1 MARNVEHDYPN
12 RDKTASK
19 VMRVVVLVVLLVSTG
34 LIAAVSIK
42 GWDLMD
48 EARTLNIA
56 FIVINLIF
64 VVQVV
69 RWSRGVLPMAA
80 GVATFIAI
88 FAGVSVQ
95 SWYQRDAVGFND
107 ASLSSEV
114 GFLTIVLFA
123 VQFVVIAATVF
134 ALSQNWQE
142 EIERVVPEGRS
153 DDGRRPQ
160 GTVPA

>member
-12 RDKTASK
+12 RDKAASK
-19 VMRVVVLVVLLVSTG
+19 VMRLVVIVVLLASSA
-34 LIAAVSIK
+34 LIAAISIK

-48 EARTLNIA
+48 EAKTLNVA
-56 FIVINLIF
+56 FIVLNVIF
-64 VVQVV
+64 IVQVL

-80 GVATFIAI
+80 GIATFIAI

-95 SWYQRDAVGFND
+95 SWYERDAVGFND
-107 ASLSSEV
+107 ADLSAQV
-114 GFLTIVLFA
+114 GLLTIILFA
-123 VQFVVIAATVF
+123 VQFVVIAATIF

-142 EIERVVPEGRS
+142 EVERTVPEPRAE
-153 DDGRRPQ
+153 DGRRPQ